1 MMHEFPCHVVRA
13 RLEAFHDGEVPFS
26 ERLAIQGHLE
36 DCVSCSLAN
45 DELNELTASLQQ
57 MVAET
62 ETSSEPLHLSERV
75 VERLGVEEQFSLV
88 SRVNSLFQDMHLVW
102 AGIGASVATII
113 CLIGSA
119 SVLHAANQEQPE
131 SLAALISSLANPG
144 SNANPV
150 RLDADMLSPRPVT
163 DSAIEM
169 GEEGAAFALAASVSR
184 EGRVQG
190 VSVIDRQSGA
200 TSRVVNAMLNEAY
213 RVQFAPAQARTGNT
227 VAVNMVWLVTNTTV
241 KGRHVDEDLLRRTL
255 RARTAPQPIGPLP
268 IPPQAAPAAPQP
280 QAAPMVKPVVPED
293 ALPLAL
299 AAVGGM

>member
-26 ERLAIQGHLE
+26 ERLTIQGHLE

-45 DELNELTASLQQ
+45 EELIELTASLQQ

-62 ETSSEPLHLSERV
+62 EESSEALHLSERV
-75 VERLGVEEQFSLV
+75 VERLGVEEQFSLT
-88 SRVNSLFQDMHLVW
+88 SQMNGLFQDMHLVW

-119 SVLHAANQEQPE
+119 SVLHAANQEQPD
-131 SLAALISSLANPG
+131 SLAAVISSLANPG

-150 RLDADMLSPRPVT
+150 RLDADMLLPRPVT

-190 VSVIDRQSGA
+190 VSVIDPPSGG

-255 RARTAPQPIGPLP
+255 RAHTAPQPIGPLP

-280 QAAPMVKPVVPED
+280 QAAPMVKPTVPEE
-293 ALPLAL
+293 PPMLAL
-299 AAVGGM
+299 ATGGGM